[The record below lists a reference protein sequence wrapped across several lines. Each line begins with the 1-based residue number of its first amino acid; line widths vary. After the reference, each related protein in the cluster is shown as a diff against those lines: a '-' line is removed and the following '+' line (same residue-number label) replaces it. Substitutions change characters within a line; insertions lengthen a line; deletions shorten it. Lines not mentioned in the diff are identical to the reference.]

1 MMKKL
6 LSFALTAMLVFACFT
21 ACAPQENTPQASATP
36 AGTDEATGLTITGW
50 NSLNGLSA
58 AYQSGTTAEG
68 KITELNET
76 GSVKCTAYP
85 NEDMAVCFS
94 MLANNEV
101 QTVVC
106 DLAVAEDFCAKNPD
120 KYQVAWVQE
129 DTPEEFAI
137 AVPKGT
143 STDLLAAI
151 NEAMDELKAEGFLDK
166 LHDKWFGSGAE
177 VTMPTEKTVEC
188 KAKLVND
195 GYFTVGSE
203 IGYPPYEAYDE
214 NDVPVGF
221 DIDLTKAIAIKLGL
235 EVNYVDRAFDTIF
248 SAMGQDYDVVCA
260 AVTIDDVR
268 KESMDFSDPYIK
280 NYLAVVVAK

>member
-36 AGTDEATGLTITGW
+36 TGTDEATGLTITGW
-50 NSLNGLSA
+50 SSLNGLSA

-76 GSVKCTAYP
+76 GSVTCTAYP

-120 KYQVAWVQE
+120 KYQVAYRRILPRNLPLPCPRE
-129 DTPEEFAI
+129 P
-137 AVPKGT
+137 VPICWPP
-143 STDLLAAI
+143 STKPWT
-151 NEAMDELKAEGFLDK
+151 N
-166 LHDKWFGSGAE
+166 
-177 VTMPTEKTVEC
+177 
-188 KAKLVND
+188 
-195 GYFTVGSE
+195 
-203 IGYPPYEAYDE
+203 
-214 NDVPVGF
+214 
-221 DIDLTKAIAIKLGL
+221 
-235 EVNYVDRAFDTIF
+235 
-248 SAMGQDYDVVCA
+248 
-260 AVTIDDVR
+260 
-268 KESMDFSDPYIK
+268 
-280 NYLAVVVAK
+280 